1 MRMVSSETNGGTHYS
16 EMFLIQFQGTTTAAS
31 RLDALYSM
39 VRNASQEEVETA
51 YECEVTRIEDVRA
64 VTNPRMR
71 VLTRHVH

>member
-1 MRMVSSETNGGTHYS
+1 MAVLTIAHYS

-31 RLDALYSM
+31 KLDALYST

-71 VLTRHVH
+71 VLARHVH